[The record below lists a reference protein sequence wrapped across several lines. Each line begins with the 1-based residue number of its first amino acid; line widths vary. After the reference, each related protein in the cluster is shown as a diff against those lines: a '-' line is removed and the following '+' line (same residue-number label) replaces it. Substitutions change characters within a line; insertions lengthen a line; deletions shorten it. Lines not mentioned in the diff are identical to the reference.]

1 MASRKSEESSKQST
15 VANAGLTAHI
25 DGQEFHLGYSRIA
38 CFDGCPK
45 AYKYGYVD
53 GIRTPGGIPMRRGTA
68 YHAVL
73 EALLQY
79 KMANDGELMALDAA
93 DKIAVKCAK
102 KEGLTPSEIYKVI
115 DAARFYHS
123 EMYAKNS
130 PIAVEQDFTIYRGGV
145 KLTGRIDLVETTGRV
160 IDFKFSYDKW
170 AEPRAKFG
178 SQPIVYQW
186 AGLDYLPKKFKNW
199 HYTGFGYQIIR
210 LWPSPL
216 IQEID
221 IDMIPQWESDWYEE
235 QIAQI
240 AGCIKAGLFPARPSD
255 KGCSWCGHKEL
266 CQPAIW
272 NIRMNDTCATE
283 AETKDSLED
292 FNDCD

>member
-1 MASRKSEESSKQST
+1 MKKSETSLKQST
-15 VANAGLTAHI
+15 VAKSGLTATI
-25 DGQEFHLGYSRIA
+25 DGKEFHLGYSRVA
-38 CFDGCPK
+38 CFQTCPRQ
-45 AYKYGYVD
+45 YKGSYVD
-53 GIRTPGGIPMRRGTA
+53 GIRTPSGIPMRRGTA

-79 KMANDGELMALDAA
+79 KMANGGELMPLDAA
-93 DKIAVKCAK
+93 DKIAVRCAK

-115 DAARFYHS
+115 DAVRFYHS
-123 EMYAKNS
+123 EMYARNS
-130 PIAVEQDFTIYRGGV
+130 PVAVEQDFTINRGGV

-178 SQPIVYQW
+178 SQPMIYQW

-216 IQEID
+216 IQEIE

-240 AGCIKAGLFPARPSD
+240 AGCIKAGLFPATPSD
-255 KGCSWCGHKEL
+255 KACSWCGHKAL

-272 NIRMNDTCATE
+272 NIRMNDTCGVDTAG
-283 AETKDSLED
+283 DNIDD